1 MEKDIKKKLVRNWFE
16 VLQDVICFDIEEL
29 EQKSKKFESTE
40 WKKNNKKDEGG
51 GEYRIL
57 ENGKIFDKVGVNFSE
72 VYGKF
77 SKEFRACSNN
87 VLLLTIWKGF
97 GVLDLSLLLSP
108 AANSIRNKLIF

>member
-1 MEKDIKKKLVRNWFE
+1 MEKDIKKKLVRNWFK

-40 WKKNNKKDEGG
+40 WKRNNKKDEGG

-77 SKEFRACSNN
+77 SKEFRNKIPGTN
-87 VLLLTIWKGF
+87 
-97 GVLDLSLLLSP
+97 LSP
-108 AANSIRNKLIF
+108 NYWASGISIVMLLDIL